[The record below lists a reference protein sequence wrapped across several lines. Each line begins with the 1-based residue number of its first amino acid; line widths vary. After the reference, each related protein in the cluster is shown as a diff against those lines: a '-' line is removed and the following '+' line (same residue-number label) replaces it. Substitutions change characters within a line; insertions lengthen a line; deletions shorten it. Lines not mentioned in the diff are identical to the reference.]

1 MTCTVNPLPAPDLP
15 QMTPDNSISLNDLN
29 VAGGVFVRIK
39 QYEDAARGDYI
50 TVLWDNEPVKEVIV
64 DDLSSSFPIVV
75 VITGNLGTGAHYIK
89 YTSVD
94 AAHNTGTSTGV
105 NVNII
110 DGEPEIIYP
119 APVFADAVNGV
130 INQTSIT
137 ASAGTHVHI
146 APYTD
151 IMANDTV
158 ILFWRGKNA
167 SGDIVDSGVDSQ
179 VILAADISTGATFL
193 IPENKLESLKDKGTV
208 TASYQVRRNGVV
220 MGVSE
225 YSKATLDLSGGS
237 SGLSM
242 IISTGAAN
250 TDYDTIHLHPY
261 NQGVVKGPAGAT
273 AILSVVGDAVF
284 DETGRG
290 IYQPVLNESG
300 ESRFKL
306 RSVVQGTSEISAE
319 AMSNPGVGVSQFVR
333 FGAYTKGNGN
343 IQYLNYSTG
352 APANGE
358 TPCSVY
364 LKTAQSSGLHAE
376 ITRVRVTVSGSAVID
391 GYSGQSA
398 DILLNSDKS
407 AEIDI
412 KNTVAETVRVELSL
426 PESSGSINRFSLV
439 FNSI

>member
-1 MTCTVNPLPAPDLP
+1 MVSKVNPLPAPDLP

-29 VAGGVFVRIK
+29 VAGGVFVRI
-39 QYEDAARGDYI
+39 QEYEDAARGDYI
-50 TVLWDNEPVKEVIV
+50 TVLWDNKPVKEVLL
-64 DDLSSSFPIVV
+64 DDLSSDFPIVV
-75 VITGNLGTGAHYIK
+75 VITCNLGVGSHYVK

-94 AAHNTGTSTGV
+94 AAGNTGTSTGF

-119 APVFADAVNGV
+119 APVFTDAVNGV

-137 ASAGTHVHI
+137 AGAGTHVHV
-146 APYTD
+146 APYTG
-151 IMANDTV
+151 IIANDTV
-158 ILFWRGKNA
+158 TLFWRGMNA
-167 SGDIVDSGVDSQ
+167 SGHIVDSGVDSQ
-179 VILAADISTGATFL
+179 VILAADITTGATFL
-193 IPENKLESLKDKGTV
+193 IPESNLESLKDKGTV

-237 SGLSM
+237 TGLSM

-250 TDYDTIHLHPY
+250 TDYDAIHLYPF
-261 NQGVVKGPAGAT
+261 NQGVIKGPAGET
-273 AILSVVGDAVF
+273 VILSAVGDAVF
-284 DETGRG
+284 DESGAGT
-290 IYQPVLNESG
+290 YQPVLNESG
-300 ESRFKL
+300 ESSFKL
-306 RSVVQGTSEISAE
+306 RSAVQSNSEISAE
-319 AMSNPGVGVSQFVR
+319 AMSNPGVSVQQIVR
-333 FGAYTKGNGN
+333 FDAYTKGNGN

-352 APANGE
+352 APANGV

-364 LKTAQSSGLHAE
+364 LKTARSSGLRAE

-398 DILLNSDKS
+398 DILLNSDNS

-412 KNTVAETVRVELSL
+412 INSVAEIVSVELSL
-426 PESSGSINRFSLV
+426 PESSGSINRLSLV
-439 FNSI
+439 FKSF

>member
-1 MTCTVNPLPAPDLP
+1 
-15 QMTPDNSISLNDLN
+15 
-29 VAGGVFVRIK
+29 
-39 QYEDAARGDYI
+39 
-50 TVLWDNEPVKEVIV
+50 V

-75 VITGNLGTGAHYIK
+75 VITSNLGTGAHYVK
-89 YTSVD
+89 YTSEDV
-94 AAHNTGTSTGV
+94 AGNTGTSKGF

-119 APVFADAVNGV
+119 APVFTDAVNGV

-137 ASAGTHVHI
+137 ANAGTHAHV
-146 APYTD
+146 APYTG

-158 ILFWRGKNA
+158 TLFWRGKNA

-193 IPENKLESLKDKGTV
+193 IPENNLESLKDKGTV
-208 TASYQVRRNGVV
+208 TASYQVRRNRVV

-237 SGLSM
+237 SGLGLL
-242 IISTGAAN
+242 ISTGSAN
-250 TDYDTIHLHPY
+250 TDYDAIHLHPY
-261 NQGVVKGPAGAT
+261 NKGVVKGPAGAT
-273 AILSVVGDAVF
+273 VILSVVGDAVF
-284 DETGRG
+284 DESDTGT
-290 IYQPVLNESG
+290 YQPVLNESG
-300 ESRFKL
+300 ESNFKL
-306 RSVVQGTSEISAE
+306 RSAVQSNSEISAE
-319 AMSNPGVGVSQFVR
+319 AMSNPGVSVSQNIR
-333 FGAYTKGNGN
+333 FGAYTRGNGD

-352 APANGE
+352 ALANGV

-364 LKTAQSSGLHAE
+364 LKTAQSSGLRAE
-376 ITRVRVTVSGSAVID
+376 ITRVRVTVSGSAVIG

-412 KNTVAETVRVELSL
+412 TNTVAETVRVELSL
-426 PESSGSINRFSLV
+426 PESSGSINRLSLV
-439 FNSI
+439 FKSF